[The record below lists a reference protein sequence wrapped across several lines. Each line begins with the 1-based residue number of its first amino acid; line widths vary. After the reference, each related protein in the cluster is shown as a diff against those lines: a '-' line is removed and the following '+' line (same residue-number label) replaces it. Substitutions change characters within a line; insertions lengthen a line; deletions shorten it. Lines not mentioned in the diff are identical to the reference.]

1 MVVSTLVVSLIGS
14 LLCNRN
20 SRIPS
25 HSPRPS
31 SCRRCRRQSSLRR
44 RTTGVSRSST
54 WPRCSWMRCSS
65 SWRSR
70 PFAGSPSLGLQ
81 ISWFCFA
88 RSFANF
94 ALIVTVTYAYTLR
107 CRSPRWLPSWRC
119 PRMNS
124 ARTCSASSTRWR
136 TSYGWRALRVW
147 MESYSRFYAWI
158 IIGWPCRFFYR
169 WISTSTVAWSTSPT
183 PRWRDATAITSSDR
197 STSLRRSTA
206 AWRLWSSDSGATSAH
221 AKTNVT
227 MCVPPVSVETI
238 NEDTKQKKT
247 FAINSILGHK
257 LETGQRFKQRQV
269 LLYMYKTL

>member
-1 MVVSTLVVSLIGS
+1 MIVYYLLIGS

-25 HSPRPS
+25 HSHRPS
-31 SCRRCRRQSSLRR
+31 SCRRFRRQSSLRR
-44 RTTGVSRSST
+44 RITGVSRSST

-94 ALIVTVTYAYTLR
+94 ALIVTVTYACTLR

-147 MESYSRFYAWI
+147 MESYSRDQRSLSFVSTLESSSADHVASS
-158 IIGWPCRFFYR
+158 IGGFLHRR
-169 WISTSTVAWSTSPT
+169 WHDPH
-183 PRWRDATAITSSDR
+183 RRHQGGAT
-197 STSLRRSTA
+197 LRRLLHPTDPQVWGDQPLPEDSEA
-206 AWRLWSSDSGATSAH
+206 LIPARLVRMRKPTSR
-221 AKTNVT
+221 
-227 MCVPPVSVETI
+227 CVY
-238 NEDTKQKKT
+238 
-247 FAINSILGHK
+247 
-257 LETGQRFKQRQV
+257 
-269 LLYMYKTL
+269 LLYQWKQ